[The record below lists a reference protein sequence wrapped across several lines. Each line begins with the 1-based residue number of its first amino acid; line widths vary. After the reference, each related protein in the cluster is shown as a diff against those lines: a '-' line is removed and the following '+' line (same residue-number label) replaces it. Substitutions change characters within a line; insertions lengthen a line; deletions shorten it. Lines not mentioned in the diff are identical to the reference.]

1 MLSKTVIQRHHANLK
16 RLIRNLTKPVM
27 SHLAVK
33 INLMPS
39 LVLKVRSNTIGERIS
54 MMQSLLQAPAWLT
67 AKKVLE
73 SASRKMPSFLVLL
86 ISLVSLTFTSSFKL
100 SQQATIEMLT
110 KLKDQEL
117 QVINPRCCHR
127 KVCFREALSLCTAHY
142 VRNLW
147 ADRSPKTN
155 LRKRLPKVWMFH

>member
-1 MLSKTVIQRHHANLK
+1 MLSNWVVQRDCANLK

-39 LVLKVRSNTIGERIS
+39 LVLKVRTTTIDERIS
-54 MMQSLLQAPAWLT
+54 MQSLLQAPAWLT
-67 AKKVLE
+67 VKKVLE
-73 SASRKMPSFLVLL
+73 SASRKTRSFLVLL
-86 ISLVSLTFTSSFKL
+86 TSLVSLTFTSLFKL
-100 SQQATIEMLT
+100 SQQATIKMLT

-117 QVINPRCCHR
+117 QVINPRCCQR

-147 ADRSPKTN
+147 ADRSAKTN
-155 LRKRLPKVWMFH
+155 MRKRLPQVWMFH